1 MEAEKLNAI
10 SEIVRA
16 NTSDAEILASL
27 DVLETQNTDYN
38 ENYQT
43 NINTIESLNTRINE
57 LRTTNAGLLQ
67 RIEASSALGSQQTFN
82 TDFFK
87 R

>member
-1 MEAEKLNAI
+1 MEAEKLATI

-27 DVLETQNTDYN
+27 DVLETQNIDYN

-67 RIEASSALGSQQTFN
+67 RIEASSVSGNPQTFN

>member
-1 MEAEKLNAI
+1 MEVERLNAI

-27 DVLETQNTDYN
+27 DTLETQNTDYN

-43 NINTIESLNTRINE
+43 NIATIETLNNRINE

-67 RIEASSALGSQQTFN
+67 RIEASGTPSNLQTFS

>member
-1 MEAEKLNAI
+1 MEVERLNAI

-27 DVLETQNTDYN
+27 DTLETQNTDYN

-43 NINTIESLNTRINE
+43 NIDTIESLNNRINE

-67 RIEASSALGSQQTFN
+67 RIEASGTPSDPQTFS

>member
-1 MEAEKLNAI
+1 MEAERLNAI

-27 DVLETQNTDYN
+27 DTLETQNTDYN

-43 NINTIESLNTRINE
+43 NIDTIESLNNRINE

-67 RIEASSALGSQQTFN
+67 RIEASGTSGNPQTFS